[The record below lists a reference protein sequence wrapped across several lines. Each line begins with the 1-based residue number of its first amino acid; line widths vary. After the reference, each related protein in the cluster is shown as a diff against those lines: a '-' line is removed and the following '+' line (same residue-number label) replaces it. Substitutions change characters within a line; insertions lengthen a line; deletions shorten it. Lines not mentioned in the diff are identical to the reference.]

1 MENQTF
7 RCVIAASVL
16 LFCGSVDA
24 QAQEPS
30 PAPLVRAFIGGGL
43 GPGTDDSGSRM
54 RLATEGS
61 SMHWFIEGG
70 ARLLPRVGVGAEFV
84 QTAVL
89 TAATSGR
96 SFNES
101 GTQRE
106 RMLVGLLRARAGG
119 TDRVALDLVG
129 GAGVLF
135 QHHER
140 RFAPCFTGCA
150 DSLRDSRDGHAPAF
164 VLGAD
169 VPFQVGRHLG
179 LSVVTRCYALRRAER
194 IADTATLLPW
204 QYETRPSTRLTIGV
218 SARATW

>member
-1 MENQTF
+1 MGNQEF
-7 RCVIAASVL
+7 RCVIATIVL
-16 LFCGSVDA
+16 LFCASPDA
-24 QAQEPS
+24 QAQEPVQ
-30 PAPLVRAFIGGGL
+30 APLVRPFIGGGL
-43 GPGTDDSGSRM
+43 APGTDDSGSRM
-54 RLATEGS
+54 RLATDGS

-70 ARLLPRVGVGAEFV
+70 VRLLPRVGAGAEFV

-106 RMLVGLLRARAGG
+106 RMVVGLLRARAAG
-119 TDRVALDLVG
+119 TDTVALDLVG

-150 DSLRDSRDGHAPAF
+150 DSLRDSRDRRAPAF

-169 VPFQVGRHLG
+169 VPFQLGRHLG
-179 LSVVTRCYALRRAER
+179 LSAVTRYYALRRAER
-194 IADTATLLPW
+194 IGDTTTLLPW
-204 QYETRPSTRLTIGV
+204 QYETRPSSRLTIGV